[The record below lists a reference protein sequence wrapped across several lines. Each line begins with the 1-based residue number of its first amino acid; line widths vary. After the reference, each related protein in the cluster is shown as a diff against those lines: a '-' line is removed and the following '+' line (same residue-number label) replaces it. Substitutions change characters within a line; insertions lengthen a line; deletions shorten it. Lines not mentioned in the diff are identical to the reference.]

1 MADLSG
7 EKIYTTFFSIS
18 YTLVLFLK
26 NPGIFFSLFFFWFF
40 DIYVVWTVSFTSQ
53 NIYRFLN
60 FLIHTNYFLRWV
72 IMNWWLK
79 YYLTIYY
86 YYWTDRLWGVIITQQ
101 WIWGAIFKSHF
112 RFWLVSCWLLFALM
126 LLPFMLLLLL
136 LLLVSILNINFS

>member
-1 MADLSG
+1 MAKPVQS
-7 EKIYTTFFSIS
+7 
-18 YTLVLFLK
+18 LK
-26 NPGIFFSLFFFWFF
+26 YLTNLNWIVFEIL
-40 DIYVVWTVSFTSQ
+40 IFTSWIFESSSIGHLW
-53 NIYRFLN
+53 NSILLVSWL

-79 YYLTIYY
+79 YYLSIYY